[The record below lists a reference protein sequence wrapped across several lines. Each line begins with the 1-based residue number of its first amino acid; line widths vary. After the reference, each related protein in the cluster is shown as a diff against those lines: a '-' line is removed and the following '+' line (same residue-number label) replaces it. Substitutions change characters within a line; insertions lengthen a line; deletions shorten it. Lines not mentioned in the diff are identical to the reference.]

1 MLGALI
7 GVRYAATACPSLPD
21 CGGVLWPATS
31 GLSALNPFTTIAV
44 AVPMGDDGG
53 VALHLLHRYC
63 ALATLLLLGLGGL
76 QALAQPATRQSAGL
90 LLTLLL
96 TQMALGVL
104 TVLSGFSL
112 GLAVAHSVC
121 ASALLA
127 VGMQVLVRAKA
138 SA

>member
-1 MLGALI
+1 
-7 GVRYAATACPSLPD
+7 
-21 CGGVLWPATS
+21 
-31 GLSALNPFTTIAV
+31 
-44 AVPMGDDGG
+44 
-53 VALHLLHRYC
+53 
-63 ALATLLLLGLGGL
+63 
-76 QALAQPATRQSAGL
+76 
-90 LLTLLL
+90 
-96 TQMALGVL
+96 VL